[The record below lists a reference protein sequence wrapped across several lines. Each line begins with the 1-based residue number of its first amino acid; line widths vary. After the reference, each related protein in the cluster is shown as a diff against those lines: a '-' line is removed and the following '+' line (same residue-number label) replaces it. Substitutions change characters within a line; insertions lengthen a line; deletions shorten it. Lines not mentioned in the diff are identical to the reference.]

1 MARALIEGIHHAD
14 LINFFGNRSYGGAG
28 LAEGTNAHTLKTTYP
43 VGFEVAG
50 QAYHKAATDN
60 IAMTACA
67 EQADLTS
74 CLYLVTVAAGGTVT
88 TTKGTEAL
96 TTAVAAGTATLT
108 LPEAPDGEAVLGAFK
123 VVNSGAVFVSG
134 TTDLGAGTVTDTYAS
149 FGYYPKDGSVE
160 GFTFA

>member
-1 MARALIEGIHHAD
+1 MARALLEGIRHAD

-67 EQADLTS
+67 EQADGTT
-74 CLYLVTVAAGGTVT
+74 CYYLVTVDAAGTVT
-88 TTKGTEAL
+88 TTKGTA
-96 TTAVAAGTATLT
+96 TA
-108 LPEAPDGEAVLGAFK
+108 LPEAPDSEAILGAFK
-123 VVNSGAVFVSG
+123 IVTDGAAFTSG
-134 TTDLGAGTVTDTYAS
+134 TTDLGAATVTDTYAN
-149 FGYYPKDGSVE
+149 FGYYPVDGSVA